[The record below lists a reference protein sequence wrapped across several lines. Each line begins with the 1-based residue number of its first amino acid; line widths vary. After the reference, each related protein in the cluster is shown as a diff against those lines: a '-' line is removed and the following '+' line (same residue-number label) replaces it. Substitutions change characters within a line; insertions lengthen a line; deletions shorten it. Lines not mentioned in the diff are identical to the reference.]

1 MARRSKRRTRHTE
14 VRRSPMPDITPIVNV
29 ALVLL
34 IVFMVVMPLIQE
46 GVLVETP
53 EARNAQEIVE
63 QLGAESLILSIQE
76 DGSLYIN
83 LHQVARA
90 DLKRELVRAYHGKE
104 GEPIIVKG
112 AKNLPYREIL
122 DLMEIC
128 QEIGAP
134 GVDLMVKKP

>member
-1 MARRSKRRTRHTE
+1 MARRSKRRTRHAD

-46 GVLVETP
+46 GILVETP

-76 DGSLYIN
+76 DGSLY
-83 LHQVARA
+83 
-90 DLKRELVRAYHGKE
+90 LKRELVRAYHGKE

-128 QEIGAP
+128 QKIGAP

>member
-1 MARRSKRRTRHTE
+1 MARRSKHRTRYTQ

-46 GVLVETP
+46 GILVETP
-53 EARNAQEIVE
+53 AARNAQELVE
-63 QLGAESLILSIQE
+63 QLGAEHLILSIQE

-90 DLKRELVRAYHGKE
+90 DLKGELVRAYHGKE

-128 QEIGAP
+128 REIGAP

>member
-1 MARRSKRRTRHTE
+1 
-14 VRRSPMPDITPIVNV
+14 MPDITPIVNV

-46 GVLVETP
+46 GILVETP

-90 DLKRELVRAYHGKE
+90 DLKTRTG
-104 GEPIIVKG
+104 
-112 AKNLPYREIL
+112 
-122 DLMEIC
+122 
-128 QEIGAP
+128 
-134 GVDLMVKKP
+134 